1 MPFRSR
7 RPKLTRGK
15 LGIKHA
21 ASFINNVGGG
31 SIPTAF
37 TMVEV
42 NAGSRT
48 ETHQSIK
55 SNADTDE
62 TCMVGDLIKFIN
74 VHIQIAPRTG
84 TSDET
89 GWLEYAVVWQP
100 ENATKLAITNMG
112 TQTLGET
119 ATNFFRNDCLWTGF
133 IPVAKTGASG
143 AEFTIKC
150 PKAHQYLK
158 IGDSYILYCW
168 WRSNS
173 STDTSTTL
181 MRLVQSCHFKAYS

>member
-1 MPFRSR
+1 M
-7 RPKLTRGK
+7 GK

-31 SIPTAF
+31 TIPTAF

-42 NAGSRT
+42 DAGSRT
-48 ETHQSIK
+48 EAHQSIK
-55 SNADTDE
+55 GSADTDE

-74 VHIQIAPRTG
+74 VHIQISPRSG
-84 TSDET
+84 TADET
-89 GWLEYAVVWQP
+89 GWLEYAVVWAP
-100 ENATKLAITNMG
+100 ENATKLTLAQMG

-119 ATNFFRNDCLWTGF
+119 ATNFYRNECLWTGF
-133 IPVAKTGASG
+133 IPVSKTASSG
-143 AEFTIKC
+143 AEFTIKT

-168 WRSNS
+168 FRSNS
-173 STDTSTTL
+173 STDTSLVL
-181 MRLVQSCHFKAYS
+181 MRLVQSCNFKAYS

>member
-1 MPFRSR
+1 MPFRR
-7 RPKLTRGK
+7 KIRATRGK

-21 ASFINNVGGG
+21 DSFINNIGGG

-37 TMVEV
+37 TLVEV
-42 NAGSRT
+42 DAGSRT

-55 SNADTDE
+55 GSADTDN

-74 VHIQIAPRTG
+74 VHIQISPRG
-84 TSDET
+84 GANAES
-89 GWLEYAVVWQP
+89 GWLEYAVVWQQ
-100 ENATKLAITNMG
+100 ENATKIGIAQMG

-133 IPVAKTGASG
+133 IPVGKTSASG
-143 AEFTIKC
+143 AEFTIKT

-168 WRSNS
+168 YRSS
-173 STDTSTTL
+173 DSTDVSTTL
-181 MRLVQSCHFKAYS
+181 MRLIQSCHFKAYA